1 MNTSLVATGNAAALD
16 QIIKMIGRVSLGLH
30 VSGEEGVGKEAMV
43 RLMVARSSYRGLPFI
58 RVNCPVL
65 SGSGTSSD
73 DPCAAATVST
83 PGQSNLAL
91 FKLFHQGVLYLHAI
105 DALETTLQDRLLA
118 IIRRKMSLTVI
129 PKDETE
135 RGLLTLS
142 TSTRPLEACVASG
155 TLNPR
160 LGDMLGGISIHI
172 PALRHRPERIEPL
185 VDYFLSRRLGE
196 WQAVYPRPSKANL
209 ARLQAYHWPGNL
221 KELAHVVQRA
231 LRANDW
237 DAAVRSLAHGDV
249 YRQEYSCVSLT
260 SEGLALIPDI
270 EIAQRHALNRLGEK
284 LGSDEVGL
292 MDLLILDEMTARK
305 PH

>member
-1 MNTSLVATGNAAALD
+1 MNASLVATGNAAVLD
-16 QIIKMIGRVSLGLH
+16 QIIKMIGRISLGLH

-65 SGSGTSSD
+65 SGSGTSPD
-73 DPCAAATVST
+73 DPCAGATAST

-91 FKLFHQGVLYLHAI
+91 FRLFHQGVLYLHAI
-105 DALETTLQDRLLA
+105 DALETTLQDRLWE

-129 PKDETE
+129 PKGATG
-135 RGLLTLS
+135 RGVLTLS

-155 TLNPR
+155 TLDSR
-160 LGDMLGGISIHI
+160 LGDVLGGISIHI
-172 PALRHRPERIEPL
+172 PALRHCPERIEPL
-185 VDYFLSRRLGE
+185 VDYFLGRRQGE
-196 WQAVYPRPSKANL
+196 CQAVYPRPSKANL
-209 ARLQAYHWPGNL
+209 ARLQAHHWPGNL
-221 KELAHVVQRA
+221 KELAHVVNRA
-231 LRANDW
+231 LRVNDW

-249 YRQEYSCVSLT
+249 YRKAYSSVSLT

-270 EIAQRHALNRLGEK
+270 EIAQGRALHRLGEQ
-284 LGSDEVGL
+284 LALEDVGL
-292 MDLLILDEMTARK
+292 MDLLILDEMTANK